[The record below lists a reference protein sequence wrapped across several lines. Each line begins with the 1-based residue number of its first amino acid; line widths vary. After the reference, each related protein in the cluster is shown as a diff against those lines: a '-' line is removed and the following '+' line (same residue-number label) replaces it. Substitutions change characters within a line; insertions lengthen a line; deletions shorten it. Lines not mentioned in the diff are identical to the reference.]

1 MPFPPK
7 GLKSQEHPLKHRF
20 DYSFGLSAATTTQ
33 NSAWVS
39 LVRHSSDA
47 TVANA
52 KTILVHPDNSAQDVE
67 TGPLCTK
74 MSIIQNMTIMI
85 AMSKSVTNNF
95 QNPFKLSITP
105 FFASFPE
112 KYDVLDTDTAVTVQS
127 VMQLTKTDP
136 LGAQG
141 DVVPL
146 TTNKLPVDGNSDKS
160 HPLSTVNL
168 AEAFDTTYNMT
179 TNATMEDTPF
189 NMETLQSLLHHG
201 SANVKGALK
210 AVLGRTRHYT
220 FTNKDI
226 SGKKYGGLVHNVF
239 IKKFVPRAIR
249 RVVDCTYFGL
259 LFHVP
264 VEVDIDSYYADT
276 AITAS
281 KSNIGIRVLVRY
293 DEWNEEHDN
302 GRGA

>member
-20 DYSFGLSAATTTQ
+20 DYSFGLSAVTATQ

-39 LVRHSSDA
+39 LVRHTSDA

-52 KTILVHPDNSAQDVE
+52 RTILVHPDNNDQDIE
-67 TGPLCTK
+67 TGPCCTK
-74 MSIIQNMTIMI
+74 MSIIQNMTVMI
-85 AMSKSVTNNF
+85 SMVKSANN
-95 QNPFKLSITP
+95 NLTMPFKMSITP

-112 KYDVLDTDTAVTVQS
+112 KYDILDNDSAVSIQS

-136 LGAQG
+136 SGAQG

-146 TTNKLPVDGNSDKS
+146 TTNKLPVDGVSDKS

-189 NMETLQSLLHHG
+189 NMETFQSLLHHG
-201 SANVKGALK
+201 SANVRGGLK
-210 AVLGRTRHYT
+210 AVLGRTRRFT
-220 FTNKDI
+220 FQ
-226 SGKKYGGLVHNVF
+226 GKIKGEIHNLF
-239 IKKFVPRAIR
+239 IKKFVPRPIR

-264 VEVDIDSYYADT
+264 LPVDIDSYYQDGT
-276 AITAS
+276 ISPS

-293 DEWNEEHDN
+293 DEWNEDHDN